1 MNCPKCNSSFDSAT
15 DNEMPVYHCP
25 TCSGTWIHGQSLHR
39 LLAASEDADSITE
52 TLDSIHHLDFRASR
66 RKCPSCRGR
75 HLKAVVVENTELDFC
90 ANCKGLFF
98 DPGELERVFPGILG
112 QGKAAT
118 NARNFWHSLLGFIN
132 RA

>member
-1 MNCPKCNSSFDSAT
+1 M
-15 DNEMPVYHCP
+15 H
-25 TCSGTWIHGQSLHR
+25 Q
-39 LLAASEDADSITE
+39 
-52 TLDSIHHLDFRASR
+52 LDFRASR
-66 RKCPSCRGR
+66 RKCPSCSGR

-90 ANCKGLFF
+90 ASCKGLFF

-112 QGKAAT
+112 QAKAAN